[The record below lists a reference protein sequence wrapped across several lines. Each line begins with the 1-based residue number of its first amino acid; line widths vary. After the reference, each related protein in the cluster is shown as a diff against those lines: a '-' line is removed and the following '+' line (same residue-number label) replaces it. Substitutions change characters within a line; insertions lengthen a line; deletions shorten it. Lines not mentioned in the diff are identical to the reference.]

1 MSGITPL
8 LDTLLH
14 QVLGKRV
21 DLPLSKPLN
30 QPVAPLLPA
39 EAVRALQGDSRLEPA
54 ALQARAQVPVPILEG
69 QRPGGGQTQ
78 AAPGLPPSATT
89 TLSPAAR
96 LIADVLSGYSGQ
108 PSVLRPAA
116 PLLTPLDLSGL
127 DAPRLASQLQQN
139 ISSSGLFYE
148 AHLARWQRGELPLQ
162 FLQREPQSW
171 LLALRGAGAGA
182 APGAASAAPAGQA
195 LSSGVAAGAAPLM
208 GGLLERAAQLMARSM
223 PAAPES
229 GDEGMRSPLQ
239 LQDPVSSRESLNGL
253 IRHQLELLV
262 TPSLR
267 WEGQVWPGAFM
278 SLLLE
283 RVDEDDARQQDPSSS
298 DVNEA
303 DGPEWQIQFSVRLE
317 RFGQLNVAARWR
329 GEQLS
334 LALGSDSPALLER
347 FAADRG
353 QLRERLL
360 ACGFA
365 EVELQAIDSRVEET
379 P

>member
-171 LLALRGAGAGA
+171 LLALRGAGA
-182 APGAASAAPAGQA
+182 ASAAPAGQA

-208 GGLLERAAQLMARSM
+208 GGLLERAAQLMTRSM